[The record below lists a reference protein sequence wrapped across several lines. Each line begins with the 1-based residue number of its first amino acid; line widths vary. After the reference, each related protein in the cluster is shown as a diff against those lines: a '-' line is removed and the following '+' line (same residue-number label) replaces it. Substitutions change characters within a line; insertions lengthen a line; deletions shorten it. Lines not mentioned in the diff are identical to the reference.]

1 MSILY
6 RFWHILRRLW
16 VVHWKWNDSIDGDIA
31 YTNSSAIITMA
42 MSSIWYK
49 NREIFDTLFTQ
60 ASGEKRIR
68 SFLQPSPAWPV
79 AYKVT

>member
-1 MSILY
+1 
-6 RFWHILRRLW
+6 
-16 VVHWKWNDSIDGDIA
+16 
-31 YTNSSAIITMA
+31 MA
-42 MSSIWYK
+42 MSGIWYK